1 MTTLKTLV
9 LIVAVL
15 WCIGFVGMHV
25 NRYMKTHKTL
35 SVWYLEYAAKYALV
49 FDLWLIV
56 QITRFFFRSLYWANK
71 SVKIGKVTRKM
82 SIDEAV
88 ESIQKSRV

>member
-25 NRYMKTHKTL
+25 NRYMKTNKTL
-35 SVWYLEYAAKYALV
+35 SVWYLGYAAKYAFI
-49 FDLWLIV
+49 FDLWLTV
-56 QITRFFFRSLYWANK
+56 QITRFVRSLYWANK
-71 SVKIGKVTRKM
+71 PVKIGKVTRKM

>member
-9 LIVAVL
+9 FIVAVL
-15 WCIGFVGMHV
+15 WCIGFVGMHI
-25 NRYMKTHKTL
+25 NRYKKTHKTL
-35 SVWYLEYAAKYALV
+35 SVWYLGYAAKYAFI
-49 FDLWLIV
+49 FDLWLTV
-56 QITRFFFRSLYWANK
+56 QITRFVRSLYWANK

>member
-25 NRYMKTHKTL
+25 NHYTKTHKTL
-35 SVWYLEYAAKYALV
+35 SVWYLGYAAKYALV

-56 QITRFFFRSLYWANK
+56 QITRFFRSLYWANK
-71 SVKIGKVTRKM
+71 TVKIGKVTRKM

>member
-35 SVWYLEYAAKYALV
+35 SVWYLGYAAKYAFI
-49 FDLWLIV
+49 FDLWLTV
-56 QITRFFFRSLYWANK
+56 QITRFIRSLYWANK
-71 SVKIGKVTRKM
+71 PVKIGKITRKM

-88 ESIQKSRV
+88 ENIQKSRV

>member
-35 SVWYLEYAAKYALV
+35 SVWYLGYAAKYALV

-56 QITRFFFRSLYWANK
+56 QITRFFGLCIGRTNQSK
-71 SVKIGKVTRKM
+71 SVKSPAKCR
-82 SIDEAV
+82 
-88 ESIQKSRV
+88 